1 MREARTVAVLDHP
14 HICTLHD
21 IGSQDV
27 ARFDVRLAVAAAVPV
42 ARFYARVVS
51 EMKTRHG
58 RDQRPREIRLNTGTS
73 RSGRSEVVQIPVEA
87 LSRQALDGLIEEFV
101 TRDGT
106 DYGTEERSLNDKK
119 DAVWRQLDCGEI
131 VIVFDPETET
141 SNIISKDDLRAGA
154 LGSSTSTERDHPQ
167 RVRRS

>member
-1 MREARTVAVLDHP
+1 V
-14 HICTLHD
+14 
-21 IGSQDV
+21 
-27 ARFDVRLAVAAAVPV
+27 RF
-42 ARFYARVVS
+42 
-51 EMKTRHG
+51 
-58 RDQRPREIRLNTGTS
+58 
-73 RSGRSEVVQIPVEA
+73 VQIPVEA

-119 DAVWRQLDCGEI
+119 DAVRRQLDCGEI